1 MVKIGYQKE
10 GRILKTE
17 KIIQEL
23 KNIEMKLDM
32 IIAMEKTDRI
42 KKAAQ
47 KLSAKRKEKENV

>member
-10 GRILKTE
+10 GRTLKTE

-32 IIAMEKTDRI
+32 IIAMQKTDRI

-47 KLSAKRKEKENV
+47 KLSAKRKENENV

>member
-1 MVKIGYQKE
+1 M
-10 GRILKTE
+10 KTE

-32 IIAMEKTDRI
+32 IIAMHKTDRI

-47 KLSAKRKEKENV
+47 KLSAKRKENENV

>member
-1 MVKIGYQKE
+1 MFKIGYQKE
-10 GRILKTE
+10 DRTLKTE

-32 IIAMEKTDRI
+32 IIAMHKTDRI

-47 KLSAKRKEKENV
+47 KLSAKRKENENV